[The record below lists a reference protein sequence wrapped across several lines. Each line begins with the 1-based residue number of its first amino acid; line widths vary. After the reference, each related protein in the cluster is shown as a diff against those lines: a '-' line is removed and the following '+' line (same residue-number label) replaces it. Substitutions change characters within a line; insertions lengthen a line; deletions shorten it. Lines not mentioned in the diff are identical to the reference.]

1 MTARVYGDLPE
12 GDEGDPGKSAYE
24 IAVEN
29 GFVGTEAEWLES
41 LQGPQGPPGLPGS
54 APQAY
59 VHEQGTPLA
68 TWTISHNL
76 GYKPAGLIVYDSG
89 GSFQEPESTTYP
101 DLNTMVLTF
110 RFAFGGTAILS

>member
-1 MTARVYGDLPE
+1 MTARVYGDLE
-12 GDEGDPGKSAYE
+12 GEQGDPGKSAYQ

-29 GFVGTEAEWLES
+29 GFVGTEAEWLAS
-41 LQGPQGPPGLPGS
+41 LQGPQGTPGS

-59 VHEQGTPLA
+59 VHEQGPPSA
-68 TWTISHNL
+68 TWTITHNL
-76 GYKPAGLIVYDSG
+76 GYRPAGLIVYDSG
-89 GSFQEPESTTYP
+89 GSFQEPESTTYT